1 MDNKDVLEKLA
12 VALVEK
18 KELSNS
24 KIVSIIEN
32 KRSD

>member
-12 VALVEK
+12 VTLVDK

-24 KIVSIIEN
+24 EIVSIIEN
-32 KRSD
+32 KSDI